1 VSVLLYGDN
10 KEIVSAI
17 EAIASEKG
25 IKKEVFFDA
34 LEAAFLQIAKNTFG
48 ERYNFIVRFGRSNG
62 LVEFARELTVVEKV
76 ENEFCEISL
85 KNAQKVKSDAK
96 IGETIAE
103 DMPTIEI
110 NHDILYRVRKEISEV
125 ILEAEKDIEYQ
136 YFQNLYGQIVTG
148 TIKRVSPNGV
158 LVSIDRFECFI
169 PRKHLI
175 FGELDRMKN
184 GQKITGIVDSI
195 QRSNFQSQ
203 ATLSRTTPE
212 FLVRLFE
219 NDIPEIYDGIIKIKA
234 IAREAGSR
242 SKIAVFSEDS
252 SVDAVATCIGVRGKK
267 IQNITKE
274 LGEEKIDVISWHPDV
289 ATFLINS
296 LKNIPIVNVVAD
308 HKTKSLD
315 VVLTSENISNAIGR
329 RGQNVRLLSNL
340 TGWAV
345 HFITEDENSQKKIKE
360 FEECVTTLTNEL
372 DLEEIVAQLL
382 VAAGF
387 ATIDIITK
395 SGIDNLKRIEGFNED
410 IAKAIH
416 SRASDKVKTKEE
428 EIHAEIDSKIATLS
442 AKVDIL
448 SCEDVVRYMLL
459 NKHSLQDI
467 ADFSLE
473 EIRDELDANIEI
485 DDSKLSDAI
494 MACRKY
500 FDMI

>member
-1 VSVLLYGDN
+1 MSVLLYGDN

-17 EAIASEKG
+17 EAIASEKS

-34 LEAAFLQIAKNTFG
+34 LEAAFMQIAKNTFG
-48 ERYNFIVRFGRSNG
+48 DGYSFIVRFGRSNG
-62 LVEFARELTVVEKV
+62 LVEFARELKVVETV
-76 ENEFCEISL
+76 ENEFREVSL
-85 KNAQKVKSDAK
+85 KNAQSIKSGAK
-96 IGETIAE
+96 IGEIVAE

-110 NHDILYRVRKEISEV
+110 NHDILYRIRKEISEV
-125 ILEAEKDIEYQ
+125 ILEAEKDVEYQ

-148 TIKRVSPNGV
+148 VIKRVSPNGV

-212 FLVRLFE
+212 FLTRLFE
-219 NDIPEIYDGIIKIKA
+219 SDIPEIYDGIIKIKA
-234 IAREAGSR
+234 ISREAGSR

-252 SVDAVATCIGVRGKK
+252 SIDAVATCIGVRGKK

-274 LGEEKIDVISWHPDV
+274 LGEEKIDVIAWHPDV

-315 VVLTSENISNAIGR
+315 VVLTAENISNAIGR

-345 HFITEDENSQKKIKE
+345 HFITENESSQKKIKE

-387 ATIDIITK
+387 SSIDIIAKTN
-395 SGIDNLKRIEGFNED
+395 IDNLQRIEGFNED
-410 IAKAIH
+410 IAIAIH
-416 SRASDKVKTKEE
+416 SRAYDKFNAKEA
-428 EIHAEIDSKIATLS
+428 EIHSRIDTQIVEISKKI
-442 AKVDIL
+442 DI
-448 SCEDVVRYMLL
+448 STCEDVIRYMLL
-459 NKHSLQDI
+459 KQYSLQDV
-467 ADFSLE
+467 ADFSID
-473 EIRDELDANIEI
+473 EIRDELDANINI

-494 MACRKY
+494 MSCRKY